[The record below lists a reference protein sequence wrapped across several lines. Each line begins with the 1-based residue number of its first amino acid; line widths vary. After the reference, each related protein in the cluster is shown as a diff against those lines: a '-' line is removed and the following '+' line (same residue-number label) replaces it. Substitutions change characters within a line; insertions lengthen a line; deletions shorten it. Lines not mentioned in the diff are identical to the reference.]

1 MDTVLKIFLS
11 MSFSGTLL
19 ILVMFLGKRF
29 LKDKISR
36 QWQYY
41 IWLIII
47 MRLLL
52 PFGAEVNLMGKIY
65 QSVDQV
71 MIQNTSFRKQQKM
84 DKISDGVGNFDVN
97 LEQNNPEKDNLSD
110 SSEILTPDQ
119 PFQDIVSLLINH
131 IWLVWLAVVLG
142 MLIRKVTVYQS
153 FVRYVKAG
161 LTLVSDIEMLDQ
173 FSIIAGQAGMKRPV
187 ELCINPLISSP
198 LLIGFF
204 HPCIVLPSS
213 DISEKDFRHIVLH
226 ELTHYKRRD
235 IFYKWLVQI
244 TVCLH
249 WFNPFVYLMSR
260 EITKACEFS
269 CDEAILVKIG
279 YDHAQDYGKTLLD
292 AMAAVGKYKET
303 FGAVTLSENK
313 QLLKERLGA
322 IMSFKK
328 KSKTVIILTSAL
340 TVCIIFIS
348 FFVGIYPVEATTDVS
363 FMEENKL
370 SVTNEKREDDTSFA
384 QIERYYEAGSLPL
397 FQVAFSRLD
406 EEAQSTWLN
415 RIYEDGEIEFF
426 SISVNQLKED
436 SSLIQFFAEKTYTER
451 SIAFFSVLA
460 DRMSEEALEIWL
472 DRALEDRQIHFQSIL
487 FKKLDREDELDDREE
502 ELVAQ
507 QIEEYRSYGVTN
519 EGKSYYYKG
528 QLVHIFLDIRK
539 DSSFYTLDI
548 NPQGIVNIKIT
559 RNEAGEI
566 KNVDYMTEAEVEE
579 LLGSMYDPD
588 DELED
593 SEPEIIPINFKTIES
608 EEVIWLGEY
617 SLSDGD
623 KIWYDVLAE
632 GSGMQVGFVREEDI
646 KAEDEFPDTTY
657 YSILNY
663 RKHPIDGI
671 QKCIADFTFE
681 SPVKP
686 GTYKLFLRATN
697 ETLRNVKG
705 SISIERINASKKR

>member
-1 MDTVLKIFLS
+1 

-19 ILVMFLGKRF
+19 ILMLFLEKRF

-65 QSVDQV
+65 QTMDQV
-71 MIQNTSFRKQQKM
+71 IIQDISFVKQKKS
-84 DKISDGVGNFDVN
+84 DKISDGVGGLDVN
-97 LEQNNPEKDNLSD
+97 LEQNNQKMDNSSD

-131 IWLVWLAVVLG
+131 IWLIWLMVMLG
-142 MLIRKVTVYQS
+142 MLIRKVTIYQS
-153 FVRYVKAG
+153 FIRYVNAG
-161 LTLVSDIEMLDQ
+161 LTPVSDIEILDQ
-173 FSIIAGQAGMKRPV
+173 LSVIEEQAGIKRQV

-226 ELTHYKRRD
+226 ELTHYKRGD
-235 IFYKWLVQI
+235 MFYKWLVQI

-249 WFNPFVYLMSR
+249 WFNPLVYLMSR
-260 EITKACEFS
+260 EITKECEFS
-269 CDEAILVKIG
+269 CDEAVLVKIG
-279 YDHAQDYGKTLLD
+279 DNHVQDYGKTLLD

-303 FGAVTLSENK
+303 FGVVTLSENK
-313 QLLKERLGA
+313 QLLKERIGA

-328 KSKTVIILTSAL
+328 KSRKVIILTSVL
-340 TVCIIFIS
+340 TVCIIFIT
-348 FFVGIYPVEATTDVS
+348 FFIGVYPVEATTYAS
-363 FMEENKL
+363 SIEENKL
-370 SVTNEKREDDTSFA
+370 SVIDEKREEDISFI
-384 QIERYYEAGSLPL
+384 QIERYYEDGSLPL
-397 FQVAFSRLD
+397 FQIAFSRLD

-415 RIYEDGEIEFF
+415 RIYEDEKIAFF

-436 SSLIQFFAEKTYTER
+436 SSLIQLFAEKTYTER
-451 SIAFFSVLA
+451 SISFFSVLT

-472 DRALEDRQIHFQSIL
+472 DRALEDRQINFQSIL
-487 FKKLDREDELDDREE
+487 FKKLDRDDELDDLEKQLE
-502 ELVAQ
+502 AQ
-507 QIEEYRSYGVTN
+507 QLEEYQSYGVTN
-519 EGKSYYYKG
+519 KGKAYYYKG

-559 RNEAGEI
+559 RNEVGEI
-566 KNVDYMTEAEVEE
+566 KSVNYMTEEEVEE

-593 SEPEIIPINFKTIES
+593 SELEVIPIHFETIES
-608 EEVIWLGEY
+608 GEVIWLGEY
-617 SLSDGD
+617 TLCDGD

-632 GSGMQVGFVREEDI
+632 TGSGMEVGFV
-646 KAEDEFPDTTY
+646 KAEDTKAEDQFPDTTY
-657 YSILNY
+657 YSVCNY

-671 QKCIADFTFE
+671 QKCIADFTFG

-686 GTYKLFLRATN
+686 GTYKLFLRAIN

-705 SISIERINASKKR
+705 SISIECINVS